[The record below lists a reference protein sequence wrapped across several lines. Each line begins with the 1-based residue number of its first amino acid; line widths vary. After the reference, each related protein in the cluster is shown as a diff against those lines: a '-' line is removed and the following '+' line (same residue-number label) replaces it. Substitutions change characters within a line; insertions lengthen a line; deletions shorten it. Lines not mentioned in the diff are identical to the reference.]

1 MMLGFDSGTISAV
14 LRMNS
19 ELFAT
24 LSGSKHKSFDDN
36 CLGTDKRGS
45 PTTAQDWGLS
55 RNVSV
60 LIVSFINSLVAAMCV
75 VVTVSYMCCVLWIS
89 VFELSPLCNK

>member
-1 MMLGFDSGTISAV
+1 MTFVFFMMLGFDSGATSAV
-14 LRMNS
+14 PRMNS
-19 ELFAT
+19 DLSAT

-60 LIVSFINSLVAAMCV
+60 LAVSF
-75 VVTVSYMCCVLWIS
+75 VSYW
-89 VFELSPLCNK
+89 